1 MSRAIEEYE
10 MNRIVFSAVIGF
22 LCRRFGI
29 QQSKEY
35 LESIV
40 NNPLFWTTIQSAEK
54 INDKMIMEKG
64 RELFSR

>member
-1 MSRAIEEYE
+1 MKYDIKEYE

-35 LESIV
+35 LEEIV
-40 NNPLFWTTIQSAEK
+40 NNPLFWTTVQTAEK
-54 INDKMIMEKG
+54 IDDKLILEKG
-64 RELFSR
+64 RELFGR